1 MKKSKKIILT
11 ILPVLMI
18 LAAMFVTFTPAV
30 FAEGEVS
37 TDFPDLGTSINTVEN
52 LGKNVWATVIFVA
65 RILAFAA
72 IIFAGVRYMFASA
85 DQKADIKKSMIY
97 LVIGAVLVFA
107 STFLV
112 DTIVDVTDQLNVDES
127 GKTNAINVVTVRNID
142 EIA

>member
-18 LAAMFVTFTPAV
+18 LAAMFVTFAPAVAAIDNNVSTSFPNAGTPANSV
-30 FAEGEVS
+30 SKLGENIW
-37 TDFPDLGTSINTVEN
+37 G
-52 LGKNVWATVIFVA
+52 TVILVV

-72 IIFAGVRYMFASA
+72 IVFAGVRYMFASA
-85 DQKADIKKSMIY
+85 DQKADIKKGLVY
-97 LVIGAVLVFA
+97 LVLGAVLVFA

-112 DTIVDVTDQLNVDES
+112 NIIVNVTNQLNNGVS
-127 GKTNAINVVTVRNID
+127 TGSQIVRNIN

>member
-18 LAAMFVTFTPAV
+18 LAAMFVTFAPAV
-30 FAEGEVS
+30 AAIDNNVS
-37 TDFPDLGTSINTVEN
+37 TSFPNAGNPANSVSKLGEN
-52 LGKNVWATVIFVA
+52 IWGTVILVV

-72 IIFAGVRYMFASA
+72 IVFAGVRYMFASA
-85 DQKADIKKSMIY
+85 DQKADIKKGLVY
-97 LVIGAVLVFA
+97 LVLGAVLVFA

-112 DTIVDVTDQLNVDES
+112 NIIVNVTNQLNNGVS
-127 GKTNAINVVTVRNID
+127 TGSQIVRNIN